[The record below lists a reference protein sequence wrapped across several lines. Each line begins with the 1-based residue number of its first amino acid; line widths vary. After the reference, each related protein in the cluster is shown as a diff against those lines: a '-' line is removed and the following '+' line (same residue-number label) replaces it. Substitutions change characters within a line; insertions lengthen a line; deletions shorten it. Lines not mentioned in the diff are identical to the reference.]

1 MNKVGVISRN
11 SFDLGQA
18 TWKTY
23 NLFKKKAVDRSG
35 NRSLLLSLF
44 IAFLIVLIASW
55 SLNLLYKASI
65 GSENN
70 WQNRQESLYQ
80 LDRG

>member
-23 NLFKKKAVDRSG
+23 NLFKKRAVDRSG
-35 NRSLLLSLF
+35 NRNLLLSLF

-65 GSENN
+65 GDSSD
-70 WQNRQESLYQ
+70 WQNRQQSLYQ

>member
-11 SFDLGQA
+11 SFDLGRA
-18 TWKTY
+18 TWKNY
-23 NLFKKKAVDRSG
+23 NLFKKKAVNRPG

-44 IAFLIVLIASW
+44 IAFLVVLIASW
-55 SLNLLYKASI
+55 SLNLLYKASM
-65 GSENN
+65 GGQEN
-70 WQNRQESLYQ
+70 WQNREQNLYQ

>member
-23 NLFKKKAVDRSG
+23 NIFKKKAVDRSG
-35 NRSLLLSLF
+35 NRNLLLSLF

-65 GSENN
+65 GSKGD

-80 LDRG
+80 LNRG

>member
-35 NRSLLLSLF
+35 NRGLLLSLF
-44 IAFLIVLIASW
+44 IAFLIVLAAAW
-55 SLNLLYKASI
+55 SLNLLYRAALGNS
-65 GSENN
+65 GNG
-70 WQNRQESLYQ
+70 QNKQEQLFQ

>member
-35 NRSLLLSLF
+35 NRNLLLSLF

-65 GSENN
+65 GDSSD
-70 WQNRQESLYQ
+70 WHNRQESLYQ